1 MNMSYCQYEN
11 TLADLRQLKSS
22 WHDDRSLSE
31 SESIAKAELIQLM
44 KELLSLEGSISHE
57 R

>member
-31 SESIAKAELIQLM
+31 SETIAKAELIQLM
-44 KELLSLEGSISHE
+44 KELLSLERSISHE